1 MTAVPAQETAPRAL
15 SPITLAIDCSTSVLA
30 LALVGPGDA
39 ASAVTTLASSAEE
52 VGRQHAALL
61 TVHLTDLFAR
71 AGVRRDAV
79 GRVHVGIGPGSYTGV
94 RVAVAAAKGLS
105 RAWGVD
111 VFGVYSLL
119 AQAGDAL
126 AVGAEAVVT
135 RDARRG
141 NVYAQPCVRLA
152 DEHGAAPQRIVA
164 LAPPVKVPLDMVAER
179 FAGLRV
185 VSASRPDA
193 AVLAVSSDM
202 RAPEPLYL

>member
-1 MTAVPAQETAPRAL
+1 MTAVPGQEATPRPPSL
-15 SPITLAIDCSTSVLA
+15 LTLAIDCSTSALA
-30 LALVGPGDA
+30 LALVGPGTA
-39 ASAVTTLASSAEE
+39 GAAVTTLASSAQE

-61 TVHLTDLFAR
+61 TVHLADLFAR
-71 AGVRRDAV
+71 AGVGRGSV

-105 RAWGVD
+105 RAWGVE
-111 VFGVYSLL
+111 VVGVYSLL

-126 AVGAEAVVT
+126 AVGAEVVVT

-141 NVYAQPCVRLA
+141 NVYAQPCMRLD
-152 DEHGAAPQRIVA
+152 DEPAAGPQRIVA
-164 LAPPVKVPLDMVAER
+164 LAPPEKVPLDTVAER
-179 FAGLRV
+179 FAGLRI

-193 AVLAVSSDM
+193 AVLAVSSDT